1 MKELI
6 PGVFFWSAYRDL
18 IGEVVYSHYV
28 VGARAVIDPMLP
40 EEGLDWFEGERQPE
54 RVVLSQRHHWRDSE
68 AFGVEVLCQE
78 DGVALLEEGREA
90 TPFAYG
96 EEPAPGIVAHPVW
109 PSGWPGETALHLP
122 DANALLIAD
131 AVIRNPED
139 GSLKFVSDELL
150 GDDPEEA
157 RRELSAG
164 LAKLAELE
172 FDTLLLA
179 HGAPRVVGGRD
190 ELRDFLA

>member
-1 MKELI
+1 MEELI
-6 PGVFFWSAYRDL
+6 PGVFHWTAYRNT
-18 IGEVVYSHYV
+18 IGQTVHCHYAA
-28 VGARAVIDPMLP
+28 GARAAIDPLLP
-40 EEGLDWFEGERQPE
+40 DDGLAWFEGDRAVE

-68 AFGVEVLCQE
+68 DFGVPILCQE
-78 DGVALLEEGREA
+78 DGAALLEEGREA

-122 DANALLIAD
+122 DAKALLIAD
-131 AVIRNPED
+131 AVIRD
-139 GSLKFVSDELL
+139 GDERLAFVPDHLL
-150 GDDPEEA
+150 GDDADEA
-157 RRELSAG
+157 KRELSAG
-164 LAKLAELE
+164 LRALLDLD

-179 HGAPRVVGGRD
+179 HGAPRVTRGKD